1 MESQTVV
8 LLGYVLV
15 LVLLAGSI
23 GYMFGSSRTNA
34 RFRRRDVGKV
44 VGSDLTFVLHDLD
57 HSIKHD
63 RNGREVVALQG
74 SRYRTFAV
82 VAPKGHFNFG
92 EKGTSLLCF
101 DTALRGL
108 PGGRRSLHTSSIR
121 TRTEQPTHLDD
132 SVVAH
137 RGLLRRLS
145 VVRLGVSLAK
155 DDHVVRFEGAPGLL

>member
-15 LVLLAGSI
+15 LVLLAGLI

-74 SRYRTFAV
+74 SRYRTFEDDRYESFYLSLTVEGGAAAADLLYEVYRAGAV
-82 VAPKGHFNFG
+82 HC
-92 EKGTSLLCF
+92 T
-101 DTALRGL
+101 LRRFERGQNN
-108 PGGRRSLHTSSIR
+108 
-121 TRTEQPTHLDD
+121 QPT
-132 SVVAH
+132 
-137 RGLLRRLS
+137 
-145 VVRLGVSLAK
+145 
-155 DDHVVRFEGAPGLL
+155 